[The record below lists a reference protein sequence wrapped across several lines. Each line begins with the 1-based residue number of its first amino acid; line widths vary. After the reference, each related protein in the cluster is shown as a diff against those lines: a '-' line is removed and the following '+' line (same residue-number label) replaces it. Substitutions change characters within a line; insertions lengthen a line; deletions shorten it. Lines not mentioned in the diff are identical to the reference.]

1 MTTKTINLLQLAV
14 TALTDIDNGWPL
26 TEIAALEGKGL
37 SALISDLQAH
47 ITDLEPSESL
57 KTQPNPSSALRYY
70 QCTIDVSVRESVPEG
85 DILKVL
91 DRLINAGLE
100 DARATLE
107 ENEGDLSA
115 AQLAVDLNIS
125 TPVLRLIGR
134 PTPPNHAVTAI
145 AMEEALRPAGYT
157 ITEDPDQPSR
167 WLWRTATEGCE
178 ASYDL
183 RAEAIYE
190 AWGHAIDRVRD
201 ITKMTLAD
209 VDAIS
214 FAEQKALLAKT
225 LGLPDPSA

>member
-14 TALTDIDNGWPL
+14 TALNDLENGWPL
-26 TEIAALEGKGL
+26 TELAALEGKGHL
-37 SALISDLQAH
+37 ALIQDLKDH
-47 ITDLEPSESL
+47 IKDLEPAESL
-57 KTQPNPSSALRYY
+57 KTQQPLSSALRYY
-70 QCTIDVSVRESVPEG
+70 QCTVDVSAREGVPED
-85 DILKVL
+85 DIRKVL
-91 DRLINAGLE
+91 DRLINTGLE

-107 ENEGDLSA
+107 DNEGDIAA

-125 TPVLRLIGR
+125 TPVLRLIAC
-134 PTPPNHAVTAI
+134 PTPPNQAVTAT
-145 AMEEALRPAGYT
+145 AMEEALRTAGYT

-167 WLWRTATEGCE
+167 WLWRTADEGCE

-190 AWGHAIDRVRD
+190 AWGHAIDRVCD

-214 FAEQKALLAKT
+214 FAEQEALLART

>member
-70 QCTIDVSVRESVPEG
+70 QCTIDVSVREGVPED
-85 DILKVL
+85 DIRKVL
-91 DRLINAGLE
+91 DRLINTGLE

-107 ENEGDLSA
+107 DNEGDIAA

-125 TPVLRLIGR
+125 TPVLRLIGC
-134 PTPPNHAVTAI
+134 PTPPNQAVTAI

-157 ITEDPDQPSR
+157 ISEDPDQSSR
-167 WLWRTATEGCE
+167 WLWRTKTEGCE

-190 AWGHAIDRVRD
+190 AWGHAIDRVLG
-201 ITKMTLAD
+201 ITNQTAAEFDSL
-209 VDAIS
+209 S
-214 FAEQKALLAKT
+214 FDEQKALFAKT
-225 LGLPDPSA
+225 LGPEQPLG

>member
-1 MTTKTINLLQLAV
+1 MTTKTINLLNLAV

-26 TEIAALEGKGL
+26 TELAALEGKGL

-70 QCTIDVSVRESVPEG
+70 QCTIDVSVREGVPED
-85 DILKVL
+85 DIRKVL
-91 DRLINAGLE
+91 DRLINTGLE

-107 ENEGDLSA
+107 DNEGDIAA

-125 TPVLRLIGR
+125 TPVLRLIAC
-134 PTPPNHAVTAI
+134 PTPPNQAVTAT
-145 AMEEALRPAGYT
+145 AMEEALRTAGYT

-167 WLWRTATEGCE
+167 WLWRTKTEGCE

-190 AWGHAIDRVRD
+190 AWGHAIDRVLG
-201 ITKMTLAD
+201 ITNQTAAEFDSL
-209 VDAIS
+209 S
-214 FAEQKALLAKT
+214 FDEQKALFAET
-225 LGLPDPSA
+225 LGPEEPLG

>member
-14 TALTDIDNGWPL
+14 TALSDIDNGWPL
-26 TEIAALEGKGL
+26 TEVAALEGKGHL
-37 SALISDLQAH
+37 ALIQELKDH
-47 ITDLEPSESL
+47 INDLEPAQSL
-57 KTQPNPSSALRYY
+57 ETQTRLPPALRYY
-70 QCTIDVSVRESVPEG
+70 QCTIDVSAREGVPED
-85 DILKVL
+85 DIRKVL
-91 DRLINAGLE
+91 DRLINTGLE

-107 ENEGDLSA
+107 DNEGDIAA

-125 TPVLRLIGR
+125 APTVRLIAC
-134 PTPPNHAVTAI
+134 PTPPNQAVTAT
-145 AMEEALRPAGYT
+145 AMEEALRTAGYT

-201 ITKMTLAD
+201 ITQMTLAD

>member
-107 ENEGDLSA
+107 DNEGDIAA

-125 TPVLRLIGR
+125 TPVLRLIAC
-134 PTPPNHAVTAI
+134 PTPPNQAVTAT
-145 AMEEALRPAGYT
+145 AMEEALGPAGYT
-157 ITEDPDQPSR
+157 ISKDPDQPSR
-167 WLWRTATEGCE
+167 WLWRTETEGCE

-190 AWGHAIDRVRD
+190 AWGRAINRVLA
-201 ITKMTLAD
+201 ITHLTPAEL
-209 VDAIS
+209 DALS
-214 FAEQKALLAKT
+214 FEEQKALFAKT
-225 LGLPDPSA
+225 LGPEQPLR